1 MAKNIQLLI
10 IDPQNDFCDPNKGS
24 LYVKGAETDMER
36 LAKMVRDKKKKIDD
50 IRVTLDSH
58 RLLHIAHP
66 IWWTNA
72 NGEEPKPFTQITE
85 QDVDAGVWKARNPA
99 FQKRT
104 VAYVKQLTANKKY
117 PLYIWPP
124 HCLIGSWGYGVYP
137 TLFESLQEWE
147 KQFAAIDFVVKGS
160 NMFTEHYSVVRAD
173 VPDPED
179 PTTLINTDF
188 IQRLQKADLI
198 LVAGEALSHCV
209 ANSVRDIAAEF
220 GEDQVRKFVILED
233 ASSSVTGLEFL
244 AKDFMKEMIARGV
257 QVAKTDTVLS

>member
-1 MAKNIQLLI
+1 MAKNIQLLV
-10 IDPQNDFCDPNKGS
+10 IDPQNDFCNTQGS
-24 LYVKGAETDMER
+24 LYVKGADQDMER
-36 LAKMVRDKKKKIDD
+36 LAKMIHNNKKKIDD

-66 IWWTNA
+66 IWWSDV
-72 NGEEPKPFTQITE
+72 NGNEPAPFTQITE

-104 VAYVKQLTANKKY
+104 VAYVKQLAANKKY

-137 TLFESLQEWE
+137 VLFEAIQAWE
-147 KQFAAIDFVVKGS
+147 KQFAAVDYVVKGS
-160 NMFTEHYSVVRAD
+160 NMFTEHYSVVKAD
-173 VPDPED
+173 VTDPED

-198 LVAGEALSHCV
+198 LVAGEALSHCLC
-209 ANSVRDIAAEF
+209 NSVKDIMTEF
-220 GEDQVRKFVILED
+220 GSEQARKFVILED
-233 ASSSVTGLEFL
+233 ATSPLLDLKV
-244 AKDFMKEMIARGV
+244 
-257 QVAKTDTVLS
+257 